1 MTMNDKERLRRLGD
15 GESIQTVCEAAGITR
30 AEFDSWWQETTEK
43 RVPSHQGDIPVHV
56 STAVSIARDA
66 HGIPHIQADNDRDLF
81 FGFGFAMAQDRL
93 FQLDHLRRKAHGRLA
108 EILGPDGLE
117 TDIVART
124 IGHSRIAAKEWEQL
138 SPDVRQTVTA
148 FTDGI
153 NAHIDHCGDN
163 LPIEFDL
170 LDYRPQRWS
179 VTDCIAIESEF
190 RCYLTVRF
198 PIIVMPELAR
208 RALGDGPLF
217 ENYLLGEADDESILH
232 PGEYTPAATLP
243 LEPVGQVVGDPD
255 ATTGSNN
262 WVISG
267 RRTTTGA
274 PLLGSDPHIAFE
286 AVSCWYEAHLSGGS
300 FNVAGMAYA
309 GMPAIMFGR
318 NQHVAWGITN
328 NICSQRD
335 LYQEQTDPDHPGC
348 FLYDGEWEPA
358 REVTEVIDIRDAE
371 PLTKTI
377 RFSRNGPVV
386 DEILPAPANT
396 TGPVTL
402 NWLGLH
408 QGGWLTSLLD
418 IDRAKTVQDF
428 REALRPWHVPTFGL
442 VFADT
447 QGAIGF
453 QSSGRIPVRKQEERG
468 YRPGWDPE
476 HQWQGLIP
484 FDEMPGV
491 IEPERGWIAS
501 ANNRLAPN
509 DFPHSLYGRWN
520 SGWRGTR
527 IRQMIEGQE
536 NLAPDDIRDMHQDSL
551 NLRAASAVPH
561 LVDLLKSDDDLRIRE
576 AIEHLQSWN
585 FHAEPESVATA
596 IFNVFYTHWART
608 VANERFDA
616 ETAELLAKG
625 CEGFSARLLEA
636 DAVGWF
642 ATGDRETKIRTAF
655 QVALDDLANRF
666 GNEMSEWKWGRLHVM
681 PLKHV
686 LSSRGELGQ
695 LLDHGGS
702 PVRGDMTTVCNTG
715 SGPEWTAATGA
726 GYRLIADLSVNP
738 PVLNA
743 VDAQSQSG
751 HPGSPHYSDQ
761 FEDWG
766 SGRYHTIP
774 LDAEEAAKVAAATLT
789 LQPG

>member
-1 MTMNDKERLRRLGD
+1 MNTKERLRRLGD
-15 GESIQTVCEAAGITR
+15 GDSIQSACKSAGITR
-30 AEFDSWWQETTEK
+30 AEFDSWWREEAEK
-43 RVPSHQGDIPVHV
+43 RVPSHTGEIPVHV
-56 STAVSIARDA
+56 STTVSIARDA

-81 FGFGFAMAQDRL
+81 FGFGYAMAQDRL
-93 FQLDHLRRKAHGRLA
+93 FQLDYLRRKAQGRLA

-124 IGHSRIAAKEWEQL
+124 IGHSRIAADEWERL
-138 SPDVRQTVTA
+138 SPEVRQTLTA
-148 FTDGI
+148 FTDGV
-153 NAHIDHCGDN
+153 NALIDHCGDN

-170 LDYRPQRWS
+170 LDYRPKRWIE
-179 VTDCIAIESEF
+179 TDCIAIESEF
-190 RCYLTVRF
+190 RYYLTVRY
-198 PIIVMPELAR
+198 PVIVMPELAR
-208 RALGDGPLF
+208 RALGNGPLF
-217 ENYLLGEADDESILH
+217 DNYLLGEADDESILH
-232 PGEYTPAATLP
+232 PGEYTPTATLP

-262 WVISG
+262 WVVS
-267 RRTTTGA
+267 RSRTSTGA

-300 FNVAGMAYA
+300 FNVAGMAYV

-318 NQHVAWGITN
+318 NERVAWGITN

-335 LYQEQTDPDHPGC
+335 LYQEKIDPDHSDC
-348 FLYDGEWEPA
+348 FLYDGQWEPA
-358 REVTEVIDIRDAE
+358 RELAEVIAVRDAE
-371 PLTKTI
+371 PVTKTI

-386 DEILPAPANT
+386 DEILPPPANK

-402 NWLGLH
+402 NWLGFH

-418 IDRAKTVQDF
+418 IGRANDVKEF

-447 QGAIGF
+447 DGAIGF

-484 FDEMPGV
+484 FDEMPGI

-501 ANNRLAPN
+501 ANNRLVPN
-509 DFPHSLYGRWN
+509 DFPHLLYGRWV

-527 IRQMIEGQE
+527 IRQMIEEQGE
-536 NLAPDDIRDMHQDSL
+536 LTPDDMRDMHQDSV
-551 NLRAASAVPH
+551 NLRAAGAVPH
-561 LVDLLKSDDDLRIRE
+561 LVDLLKNDDDPRVRE
-576 AIEHLQSWN
+576 AVEQLQSWN
-585 FHAEPESVATA
+585 FHAEPDSVATT

-608 VANERFDA
+608 VADERFDA
-616 ETAELLAKG
+616 NTSELLAKG

-642 ATGDRETKIRTAF
+642 AAGDRETKIRTAF
-655 QVALDDLANRF
+655 RAALDDLASRF
-666 GNEMSEWKWGRLHVM
+666 GDNMSEWEWGRLHVM

-686 LSSRGELGQ
+686 LSARGDLAQ

-715 SGPEWTAATGA
+715 SGPDWTAATGA

-761 FEDWG
+761 FEDWI
-766 SGRYHTIP
+766 SGRYHPIP
-774 LDAEEAAKVAAATLT
+774 LDVEEAAKVAVETMI